1 MKTASVRP
9 IIFSVEHDLW
19 DDTAQHGAH
28 VTTASSAPDVNIPI
42 LMTDVTYCN
51 SLPLTPV
58 TPFLHFEQFNCHFS
72 NPESPTDPRSFQP
85 YTHMLAIFL
94 MFEFFFSCLCLSGAV
109 YIWCKFVCVFFCQ
122 YGFHILFY
130 LHLVVFSISLT
141 VLFCFWKEF

>member
-1 MKTASVRP
+1 MGRENNCHISPQRAYLHACRRASPHKTHLIVICGTSFMKTASVRP

-28 VTTASSAPDVNIPI
+28 VTTASSAPDVNMPI

-94 MFEFFFSCLCLSGAV
+94 MFEFFFFLPLFVRSGV
-109 YIWCKFVCVFFCQ
+109 Y
-122 YGFHILFY
+122 LM
-130 LHLVVFSISLT
+130 
-141 VLFCFWKEF
+141 